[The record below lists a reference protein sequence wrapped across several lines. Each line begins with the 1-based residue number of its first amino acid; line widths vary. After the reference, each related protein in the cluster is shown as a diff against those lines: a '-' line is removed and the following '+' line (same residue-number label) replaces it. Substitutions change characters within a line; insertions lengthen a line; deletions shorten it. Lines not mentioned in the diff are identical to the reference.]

1 MIRRPPRSTLFPYT
15 TLFRSSVVVSWTDQ
29 SVNGD
34 GFRLERATDGGA
46 TCDGTPTAW
55 ATIGTSPWNQ
65 PSFVDAGLTSDQ
77 HVWYRVF
84 AFNGKGESGPSNIA
98 CTAPPRAPT
107 NLQATAVAGLAID
120 PTWLDNSEGEDGY
133 EVWGGGT
140 RRRLHLPRRPLH
152 SPHLGPAPHR
162 HRHPRAEAQP
172 PADPIL
178 PLARSP

>member
-15 TLFRSSVVVSWTDQ
+15 TLFRSSVVVSWTAR

-34 GFRLERATDGGA
+34 GFRRERAPDGGA

-120 PTWLDNSEGEDGY
+120 LTWLDNSEGEDGY
-133 EVWGGGT
+133 EVWRGGPGPG
-140 RRRLHLPRRPLH
+140 RHYPRSTS
-152 SPHLGPAPHR
+152 SPPHAP
-162 HRHPRAEAQP
+162 P
-172 PADPIL
+172 
-178 PLARSP
+178 